1 MPLVSK
7 SSIVL
12 ESSGMQRR
20 LLAKV
25 PYNVL
30 GGNVSKKSYP
40 TRRAGQIGKTMK
52 ISIKFSFRYDMLYL
66 YKVLYFWCQ

>member
-1 MPLVSK
+1 MPLVLK
-7 SSIVL
+7 SSIAVVL

-25 PYNVL
+25 PCNVL
-30 GGNVSKKSYP
+30 GSNVSKESYP
-40 TRRAGQIGKTMK
+40 ARRAGQIGKKMK

-66 YKVLYFWCQ
+66 YKVLYF